1 MKADQL
7 RAENAELR
15 RRLEEAEDTLRAIR
29 DGAVDALVVDKS
41 NGRRI
46 YTLEGADRPYR
57 LFVDQMQQGAATLNA
72 DGVVVYCNV
81 RLAELLC
88 VPHERLIGTALA
100 TFVAPASQEAYR
112 ICFGRGRDSQGEVT
126 LQRPDGTAIRVYLT
140 VNVLE
145 QENETLTAV
154 LVTDLTEQEQQAA
167 LRSAHDALHRRQ
179 ERLTAELLA
188 LTRLQEASGRLAAI
202 VESSDDAIISVD
214 FDGNI
219 TSWNRGA
226 ARLFGYA
233 ANEAVG
239 RPVTML
245 LPHNR
250 PDEEPRLI
258 ERVRG
263 GTLIDHYETVRRRKN
278 GGLIEISLT
287 VSPIRNQRG
296 EIIGASKIARDISE
310 RKWAEEA
317 LRRRTAQFATL
328 LNEAPLGVYLVDDQ
342 FRIREMNPVARA
354 AFGAIPDVIGRSLD
368 EVLHIL
374 WPQAYAD
381 EMMARFRHTLE
392 TGEPYITP
400 ERIETRRDRGVV
412 ESYEWQINRIP
423 LPDGYY
429 GVVCYFRDISA
440 QVKARLALAES
451 EARFRQLADSMPQIV
466 WSARPDGYIE
476 YYNER
481 WYEFTGFPRGELNQ
495 SDWESILHAD
505 DVQRCRDSFGRGI
518 REGKPYQIE
527 CRLKDRATGGYRWF
541 MERAVP
547 VRDERGVIVK
557 WFGTWT
563 DIDDMKRLQEE
574 LREANR
580 IKDDFLG
587 TLSHELRTPLNAI
600 LGWSQ
605 ILGSGTLPTDAQQ
618 RGLNAIARSAKVQV
632 QIVDD
637 LLDVS
642 RIVSGKLKIKRAPVE
657 VGRVIA
663 AALDTMRGAAT
674 AKGIVLTVSD
684 DSDTPIFVDGD
695 ADRLQQ
701 VFWNL
706 LSNAVRFTPSGGRID
721 VEVRRNEPTVEI
733 VVSDT
738 GQGIRKDF
746 LPHVFERFRQADSSA
761 ARRHGGLGLG
771 LSIARH
777 IVEAHGGSVA
787 ADSPGESRGATFT
800 VRLPIRT
807 GSVPSTTRRSAED
820 GRVNAALTDVRLLVV
835 DDDAEARELA
845 RAVFEPRGAKVE
857 TAGSAAEAL
866 SALRQRPFD
875 VLLCDIGMP
884 EQDGYSLLHAV
895 RQLPGDP
902 GRVPAIAVT
911 AYASLQERAAAL
923 GAGFDAHVAKPVE
936 PEHLAA
942 VVADVLNRRQSR

>member
-1 MKADQL
+1 
-7 RAENAELR
+7 
-15 RRLEEAEDTLRAIR
+15 
-29 DGAVDALVVDKS
+29 
-41 NGRRI
+41 
-46 YTLEGADRPYR
+46 
-57 LFVDQMQQGAATLNA
+57 
-72 DGVVVYCNV
+72 
-81 RLAELLC
+81 
-88 VPHERLIGTALA
+88 
-100 TFVAPASQEAYR
+100 
-112 ICFGRGRDSQGEVT
+112 
-126 LQRPDGTAIRVYLT
+126 
-140 VNVLE
+140 E
-145 QENETLTAV
+145 QENGTLTAV
-154 LVTDLTEQEQQAA
+154 LVTDLTEQQRQAA
-167 LRSAHDALHRRQ
+167 LRAAHDALHRRQ

-188 LTRLQEASGRLAAI
+188 LTRLQEANGRLAAI

-214 FDGNI
+214 FDGII

-233 ANEAVG
+233 PDDAIG

-245 LPHNR
+245 LPPNR

-258 ERVRG
+258 ERVRRG
-263 GTLIDHYETVRRRKN
+263 QLIDHYETVRRRKN
-278 GGLIEISLT
+278 GDLVEISLT
-287 VSPIRNQRG
+287 VSPIRNERG
-296 EIIGASKIARDISE
+296 EIIGASKIAHDISE

-354 AFGAIPDVIGRSLD
+354 AFGGIQDVIGRDLD

-374 WPQAYAD
+374 WPPAYAD
-381 EMMARFRHTLE
+381 EMMALFRHTLE

-400 ERIETRRDRGVV
+400 ERSEKRRDRGVV
-412 ESYEWQINRIP
+412 EYYEWQINRIP
-423 LPDGYY
+423 LPDGHY

-440 QVKARLALAES
+440 QVRARLALAES

-466 WSARPDGYIE
+466 WSARPDGHIE

-481 WYEFTGFPRGELNQ
+481 WYEFTGFARGDFNQ
-495 SDWESILHAD
+495 SNWEAILHAD
-505 DVQRCRDSFGRGI
+505 DLQRCRDALARGV

-527 CRLKDRATGGYRWF
+527 CRLKDRATGEYRWF
-541 MERAVP
+541 MERALP
-547 VRDERGVIVK
+547 VRDERGLIVK

-563 DIDDMKRLQEE
+563 DIDDMKRLHEE

-605 ILGSGTLPTDAQQ
+605 LLRSGTLPVDTQQ
-618 RGLNAIARSAKVQV
+618 RGLESIARSAKVQV

-642 RIVSGKLKIKRAPVE
+642 RIVSGKLQIEHSPVD
-657 VGRVIA
+657 VGRVMT
-663 AALDTMRGAAT
+663 AALDTMRGPAT
-674 AKGIVLTVSD
+674 AKGIVLTVCD
-684 DSDTPIFVDGD
+684 DSGSPIFVDGD
-695 ADRLQQ
+695 ANRLQQ

-706 LSNAVRFTPSGGRID
+706 LSNAVRFTPSGGRIEVD
-721 VEVRRNEPTVEI
+721 VRRNGPTVEI

-738 GQGIRKDF
+738 GPGIRKDF
-746 LPHVFERFRQADSSA
+746 LPHVFERFQQADSTA

-771 LSIARH
+771 LSIVQH

-787 ADSPGESRGATFT
+787 ADSPGDGQGATFV
-800 VRLPIRT
+800 VRLPIRI
-807 GSVPSTTRRSAED
+807 GSVPSTTGRSAED
-820 GRVNAALTDVRLLVV
+820 DRVNAALIGVRVLVV
-835 DDDAEARELA
+835 DDDGDARDLT
-845 RAVFEPRGAKVE
+845 RALFEPRGAKVE
-857 TAGSAAEAL
+857 TAGSAADAL
-866 SALRQRPFD
+866 SALRQRTFD

-884 EQDGYSLLHAV
+884 EQDGYSLLDAV
-895 RQLPGDP
+895 RQLPGDR

-923 GAGFDAHVAKPVE
+923 DAGFDAHVAKPVR
-936 PEHLAA
+936 PDHLAA
-942 VVADVLNRRQSR
+942 VVVDVLKRPQSRSSA